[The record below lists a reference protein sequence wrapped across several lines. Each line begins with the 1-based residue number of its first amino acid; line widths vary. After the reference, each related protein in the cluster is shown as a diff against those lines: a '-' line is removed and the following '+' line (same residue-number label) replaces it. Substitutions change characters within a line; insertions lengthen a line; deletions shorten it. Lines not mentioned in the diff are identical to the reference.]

1 MPRIV
6 KTAEV
11 RRDEILDCALKL
23 FASQGY
29 EGTSVNQIIT
39 SLGLSKG
46 AFYHHFT
53 AKQDLIEALA
63 ARYADD
69 AAEAARPVIED
80 ESLDAFS
87 RLKLFLASMRQSKI
101 AHSVELRNAFE
112 PLFRDENLNLYQR
125 SHEAVMGVITPIFAR
140 IIADGVAER
149 TFDTPNPEW
158 AAETILQMM
167 GTTRGLIC
175 DLYNSRDVEDF
186 EAVVEKLNARFAYLG
201 TVIDRILGL
210 PEGSIE
216 ISDPQTVRA
225 ITEAWRG
232 RAAAT
237 A

>member
-1 MPRIV
+1 MSRSV
-6 KTAEV
+6 KPAAL
-11 RRDEILDCALKL
+11 RRDEILDRALEL

-29 EGTSVNQIIT
+29 EATSVNQIIV

-46 AFYHHFT
+46 AFYHHFA

-69 AAEAARPVIED
+69 ATEAARPVLED

-87 RLKLFLASMRQSKI
+87 RLQLFLASMRNSKM
-101 AHSVELRNAFE
+101 AASVELRTFE

-125 SHEAVMGVITPIFAR
+125 SHDAVLAVIKPIFTR

-167 GTTRGLIC
+167 GTTRSLIC
-175 DLYNSRDVEDF
+175 DLYHSRAAEDF
-186 EAVVEKLNARFAYLG
+186 DAVVEKLDARFVYLG

-210 PEGSIE
+210 PEGSVELTDAATMRTIA
-216 ISDPQTVRA
+216 D
-225 ITEAWRG
+225 AWREMIG
-232 RAAAT
+232 EAA
-237 A
+237 